1 MISFVLKK
9 ILRRLCLFLN
19 KNKSMVD
26 GHKKV
31 NLSTIKNPSLTF
43 INANLSPKEER
54 SYIELI
60 MKYQDIFA
68 SSYDEML
75 GLNLK
80 VAIH

>member
-1 MISFVLKK
+1 
-9 ILRRLCLFLN
+9 
-19 KNKSMVD
+19 MVD

-31 NLSTIKNPSLTF
+31 NLSTIENPSLTF
-43 INANLSPKEER
+43 INANLSPKEEM
-54 SYIELI
+54 SYIKLI
-60 MKYQDIFA
+60 MEYQDIFT

>member
-1 MISFVLKK
+1 
-9 ILRRLCLFLN
+9 
-19 KNKSMVD
+19 MVD

-31 NLSTIKNPSLTF
+31 NLSTIENPSPTF
-43 INANLSPKEER
+43 INANLSPKEEM
-54 SYIELI
+54 SYIKLI
-60 MKYQDIFA
+60 MKYQDIFT